1 MVSLIQ
7 FNSSSKSSAS
17 SAFSVQDVMN
27 QWGNNTIASCILGIS
42 KIGRASNLSYN
53 FSHAALLLLDTPIDY
68 DEEEDQNYQE
78 RLGILIEYGD
88 YFPEM
93 CKKEKEYV
101 DKKLVIYRY
110 GEKGG
115 LRYYGNKYNKF
126 IDNFGDIGYVDLN
139 IHVNNQITFHD
150 FLDKIAKL
158 ENNKWIKEKYH
169 VGLSGN
175 FNCQNF
181 AMEALNILKP
191 YFNFANIYPRDNNLV
206 MKKKYFQKLEFVP
219 DNIREI
225 LIKYYVKSK

>member
-42 KIGRASNLSYN
+42 KIGKASNLSYN

-181 AMEALNILKP
+181 AMEALN
-191 YFNFANIYPRDNNLV
+191 NNNL
-206 MKKKYFQKLEFVP
+206 
-219 DNIREI
+219 
-225 LIKYYVKSK
+225 